1 MRRVGTWE
9 DDSVSVPVM
18 STTSERCDPHSG
30 ALMPGALTW
39 LLESLD
45 EHRDVE
51 RERAEISP
59 LSTSAGGSP
68 QPAAAQPTV
77 GGGAPRRLYPA
88 AGGLGRV
95 CAKFRGETRA
105 VRAAG
110 AMGGGPA
117 PAPLP
122 RRRTDEQKELDHAL
136 LAHSM

>member
-1 MRRVGTWE
+1 
-9 DDSVSVPVM
+9 
-18 STTSERCDPHSG
+18 
-30 ALMPGALTW
+30 MPGSAQFGSR
-39 LLESLD
+39 LLSVLSQRQLNVTHPVLWTPAKMCGFP
-45 EHRDVE
+45 HRDVE
-51 RERAEISP
+51 RGKAEISP

-77 GGGAPRRLYPA
+77 GGGAPWRLYPA

-122 RRRTDEQKELDHAL
+122 RRGTDEQKELDHAL